1 MKATLRLFGTLIF
14 SVGVLLGLV
23 LTGGLILA
31 GLESDVYFGP
41 GYPSEAG
48 LKTLN
53 CPVMISSREVG
64 VISVELVN
72 TTDKSI
78 EPMILLEISS
88 PGFFNTHREKYTV
101 ASGASREIQWQVSS
115 QNAVFGRLILARA
128 YQFPAYKTPSR
139 SGSCGILLIDLFGL
153 TGTQTLFLSFSL
165 VLTCIAV
172 GLGVWRVANR
182 QARGDSF
189 AASRAMFAVGAT
201 VTVGLFL
208 GYSGLWLPG
217 ILAVVMTVLMGAE
230 MIRQFVIAR

>member
-1 MKATLRLFGTLIF
+1 MKSMRLFGTLIF

-41 GYPSEAG
+41 GYPSDAG

-53 CPVMISSREVG
+53 CPVMISSDEVG

-72 TTDKSI
+72 TTDKSV
-78 EPMILLEISS
+78 EQLVLLEVSN
-88 PGFFNTHREKYTV
+88 PGFFNTHREKYQV
-101 ASGASREIQWQVSS
+101 ASGDSRQVEWQVSS
-115 QNAVFGRLILARA
+115 QNAVFGRLILIRA

-139 SGSCGILLIDLFGL
+139 SGSCGILLIDLLGL
-153 TGTQTLFLSFSL
+153 TGTQILFLSFGL

-172 GLGVWRVANR
+172 GLGVWRAANR
-182 QARGDSF
+182 QAGSDSF

-201 VTVGLFL
+201 VAVGLFL

-230 MIRQFVIAR
+230 MVRQFVIAR